1 MASAP
6 AAPSHPPW
14 QVRWKRPQWERVQ
27 AGITDPDHDSSY
39 DGDDSHNNIRSSS
52 TSHENFEFQNDDIQ
66 TNDLDPNWIPI
77 SSSSITLTRR
87 EAHAA
92 ILELRRRDKLL
103 IRRRRRRTTPED
115 IISPTTEGDNV
126 DLTPLV
132 DNAKSIQPQ
141 QDESSDNN
149 KNPENNTAVPIAAET
164 TASLSGKWFASKI
177 GVSSNKSTPSR
188 PPRGAGGS
196 SKSSSPSSFSTFGNF
211 MSPPRKW
218 NKNKG
223 EIDKL
228 LDQNNNDEDED
239 VLSPP
244 RNTATDAST
253 ASSLLWEDRTLTS
266 VSEEDAAAFRS
277 RHGKKSKTVKTNDYL
292 TNDTIDAS
300 TPVQERNKALAKL
313 DYDDI
318 DWEEEGFENV
328 VLLVTVFASTK
339 EQSER
344 NLSTGDVVVME
355 LMSTQDPPLPTS
367 IDHGDNHNNN
377 GSGDVTTTSRSK
389 QQQQQQRRS
398 SQMKV
403 SASSSSSLTTPSP
416 SSISQRSSRGGGGGG
431 GSVSYDS
438 SSLSKTVNTQ
448 QHQEQYVPN
457 HGEEVETPSNH
468 SRLLSRRVMRWP
480 TSVVSKLSS
489 NSSKGDGCPAFVAL
503 GRTTVVEE
511 NSNFREVSSN
521 NNIKLNPKTGGR
533 TLSLK
538 DVSSRETR
546 ITTDDDD
553 RIADAMDAIRSLN
566 FLIGGE
572 RSNATTSSEWKDTV
586 TAQGDTKTES
596 PDNVDTIDSATKKKQ
611 PLSLCFV
618 TNDGYAHFFH
628 AMRLLLSHKSVSS
641 SNAQS
646 SESDSLSNSFASF
659 VMGSELF
666 TKLRQD
672 VAPLSRPSTTVK
684 LSQLTGMKETG
695 GDSLIWKDI
704 VSSDS
709 ESGKESDYD
718 HDKKKDATKS
728 NWANLTSFDASIDP
742 ATVSLR
748 TLRHTNI
755 VTGSCFTSDKNNSH
769 LAVCG
774 KGLRRNLLRGKKI
787 HSLGGFVTFVSLRH
801 YAESKTIYLPFA
813 PRNIHPVY
821 WRAKHF
827 VIISGERGTY
837 GGDHNPCAVI
847 VRVDSTQGG
856 LDTMQSIDVK
866 RFYPVPIKLPSINE
880 SLGLFSLTLAQE
892 QTDVCSE
899 IIGVSSIP
907 SSPPGILVSYQNL
920 SAEEAHATTTVVV
933 NHTLDLSKNVAVG
946 AEFAFL
952 TTVRPG
958 HRVLID
964 DTAVC
969 ETSPNEVAAASTLQQ
984 NNMWCTGGQGWSL
997 IGRHNTNSYFVC
1009 WDGATESDGPF
1020 VLQFER
1026 IKATSCVAS
1035 GVIPLIGSHSQIQSY
1050 DGASTFF
1057 TKPPSTPSLF
1067 RLEERDDFL
1076 TNLSCSLTIKESIKL
1091 TAASEGG
1098 IDDVLVRALDSISNE
1113 PERRS
1118 SRSKKIVLSHKAK
1131 SSRML
1136 RHCSSWTQLQ
1146 SRRTAYGQV
1155 LFAFARFGTQLQS
1168 LSLRTNALQNPLS
1181 TPFNHVL
1188 SWLCQRRDYYTAAS
1202 VALSLLDDADAVYD
1216 LRGIAKTG
1224 DAIGELSIHK
1234 RLIDG
1239 ITPLCIDGGSRV
1251 TMTSL
1256 ADMAVGC
1263 LIKGGAEM
1271 SSALEGFLLR
1281 NELYD
1286 ASDTCLMLVGAAT
1299 VAVSQ
1304 DTSLDLKLT
1313 EGQNIVTMLSS
1324 VESPK
1329 LETIWPVRCLL
1340 KMAVVRNCLRST
1352 LLVLNAA
1359 IPNELRWRAP
1369 QRIGVVSTKRP
1380 SLGLFVA
1387 LVGTILESSNEATR
1401 VLLDLLDEESGM
1413 PFWFSIEEDT
1423 RLALSLLSVHGK
1435 YVMIQEP
1442 EVRAWALERLKTEI
1456 EFPSKHKYHH
1466 IHSHLPDEWLREI
1479 VSGIFCKAETE
1490 IGLGVDSSNVTNAN
1504 DQSPCYREAMRSIRD
1519 LLIPNNRCGL
1529 DFDLLI
1535 AALLILAHRHKE
1547 WREGSATIPTQILLN
1562 AVCEMAG
1569 KRVESKF
1576 VFDSATVLRQCALA
1590 ENIQAAALIVGGKN
1604 GLILE
1609 CVDLITSKM
1618 DIEIK
1623 DAETALFA
1631 ATVNEFKDMMDVI
1644 HQNFNLDE
1652 ESEFTPSG
1660 GQFHLL
1666 WLLEEHVLSVVK
1678 YGEFDS
1684 PRNSEKLEPVFV
1696 GRLCFRA
1703 WYSLTH
1709 PTDRSESAKW
1719 LESWLRS
1726 KLELSDGKSS
1736 KRLACAALVRVL
1748 LWVDE
1753 AGQLD
1758 LGDSDEDSILATL
1771 LGFDSRFISE
1781 LAQACCGLIQSIP
1794 PHLADEVITGMNHFS
1809 FEASGSLL
1817 NAS

>member
-1 MASAP
+1 MASASAP
-6 AAPSHPPW
+6 TAPSHPPW
-14 QVRWKRPQWERVQ
+14 QVRWKRPQWEHVQ
-27 AGITDPDHDSSY
+27 VGITDPDLDSS
-39 DGDDSHNNIRSSS
+39 DGDDSYNNIRSSS
-52 TSHENFEFQNDDIQ
+52 HENFESNYE
-66 TNDLDPNWIPI
+66 NKLDPSWIPI
-77 SSSSITLTRR
+77 SSSSITLTRK

-103 IRRRRRRTTPED
+103 IRRRRKTTKQND
-115 IISPTTEGDNV
+115 ITSGITPTNDDNV
-126 DLTPLV
+126 DLTPLI
-132 DNAKSIQPQ
+132 DNAKTIQPQ
-141 QDESSDNN
+141 HDDEPNNNVETAAASSTGTG
-149 KNPENNTAVPIAAET
+149 KTAR
-164 TASLSGKWFASKI
+164 LSGKSLTAPSTWF
-177 GVSSNKSTPSR
+177 SSTLGKSTPSR
-188 PPRGAGGS
+188 PPRGGGGS
-196 SKSSSPSSFSTFGNF
+196 AKSSPTSFSTFGNF
-211 MSPPRKW
+211 MTPPRK
-218 NKNKG
+218 G
-223 EIDKL
+223 TQRAEIDNI
-228 LDQNNNDEDED
+228 LDNDDDDE
-239 VLSPP
+239 VPSPP
-244 RNTATDAST
+244 HNNSTDAST

-266 VSEEDAAAFRS
+266 VSEEDAAAFR
-277 RHGKKSKTVKTNDYL
+277 RHGKKGKGTKKNDYL
-292 TNDTIDAS
+292 TIDAS
-300 TPVQERNKALAKL
+300 SPVERKETLAKL
-313 DYDDI
+313 DYDEI

-328 VLLVTVFASTK
+328 VLLVTVFATTK

-355 LMSTQDPPLPTS
+355 LMSTQDPPLPTTT
-367 IDHGDNHNNN
+367 DNNDINNA
-377 GSGDVTTTSRSK
+377 SGEVTTTSRSK
-389 QQQQQQRRS
+389 QQQQQRRS
-398 SQMKV
+398 SQLKV

-416 SSISQRSSRGGGGGG
+416 SSISQRSSKGGG

-438 SSLSKTVNTQ
+438 SSLSKTATTQHQ
-448 QHQEQYVPN
+448 QHQEYLPI
-457 HGEEVETPSNH
+457 HGEEVETPSNQ
-468 SRLLSRRVMRWP
+468 SRLLSRRVLRWP
-480 TSVVSKLSS
+480 TSVVSKISS
-489 NSSKGDGCPAFVAL
+489 HSNKSDGCPAFVAL

-511 NSNFREVSSN
+511 NSSNRRESSN
-521 NNIKLNPKTGGR
+521 KVKLNPKTGGR

-538 DVSSRETR
+538 NVSSQEARNVDE
-546 ITTDDDD
+546 DD
-553 RIADAMDAIRSLN
+553 RIADAMDAVRSLN
-566 FLIGGE
+566 FLFGGE
-572 RSNATTSSEWKDTV
+572 RSNPATTSERTDAA
-586 TAQGDTKTES
+586 TAQRDAKAES
-596 PDNVDTIDSATKKKQ
+596 LDNVEPNDSTTKKKQ

-618 TNDGYAHFFH
+618 TNDGSAHFFH
-628 AMRLLLSHKSVSS
+628 AIRLFLSHKTGSGSGKS
-641 SNAQS
+641 P
-646 SESDSLSNSFASF
+646 EPETLSNSFASF

-672 VAPLSRPSTTVK
+672 VAPLSRPSATVK
-684 LSQLTGMKETG
+684 LSQVTGKKEEG
-695 GDSLIWKDI
+695 ENSSMWKDV

-709 ESGKESDYD
+709 ESREERDDEHSEKKE
-718 HDKKKDATKS
+718 DATKS

-748 TLRHTNI
+748 TLRRTNI
-755 VTGSCFTSDKNNSH
+755 VTGSCFTSDKNNCH

-774 KGLRRNLLRGKKI
+774 KGLRRSLVHGRKI

-801 YAESKTIYLPFA
+801 HAESKTIYLPFA
-813 PRNIHPVY
+813 PCNIHPAY
-821 WRAKHF
+821 WCGKHF
-827 VIISGERGTY
+827 VIISGEGGTY
-837 GGDHNPCAVI
+837 GGDQTDPSGRHPCAVM

-856 LDTMQSIDVK
+856 PDTLQSLDVK
-866 RFYPVPIKLPSINE
+866 RFHPVPIKLSSMSD
-880 SLGLFSLTLAQE
+880 SLGLFSLTLSQE
-892 QTDVCSE
+892 QTDLCSE

-907 SSPPGILVSYQNL
+907 SSPPGLLVSYQSL
-920 SAEEAHATTTVVV
+920 SAEEAHVPATVVV
-933 NHTLDLSKNVAVG
+933 NHTLDMSKNEAVDAVFTFG
-946 AEFAFL
+946 

-964 DTAVC
+964 DNSDC
-969 ETSPNEVAAASTLQQ
+969 ETSSDDVTASNATQHRDT
-984 NNMWCTGGQGWSL
+984 MWCTGGQGWSL
-997 IGRHNTNSYFVC
+997 LGRANTSSYFVC
-1009 WDGATESDGPF
+1009 WDGSTETDGPF

-1026 IKATSCVAS
+1026 ITAIPCLAS
-1035 GVIPLIGSHSQIQSY
+1035 GVIPLIGRSSQIQSY
-1050 DGASTFF
+1050 DGAATFF

-1067 RLEERDDFL
+1067 RLEERDDL
-1076 TNLSCSLTIKESIKL
+1076 LPNLSCSLTIKESIKL

-1098 IDDVLVRALDSISNE
+1098 IDDVIVRALNSISNE

-1118 SRSKKIVLSHKAK
+1118 SRSKKLILSHKEK
-1131 SSRML
+1131 SSRLL

-1146 SRRTAYGQV
+1146 SRSTAYGQV
-1155 LFAFARFGTQLQS
+1155 LFAYVRFGTQLQS
-1168 LSLRTNALQNPLS
+1168 LSLRTNALHNPLS

-1216 LRGIAKTG
+1216 LRGISKTG
-1224 DAIGELSIHK
+1224 DATGELSIHK
-1234 RLIDG
+1234 GLIDG

-1271 SSALEGFLLR
+1271 SAALEGFLLR

-1299 VAVSQ
+1299 VAISQ
-1304 DTSLDLKLT
+1304 DTSFDQKLT
-1313 EGQNIVTMLSS
+1313 EGQNIVTLLSS

-1369 QRIGVVSTKRP
+1369 HRIGVVSTKRP
-1380 SLGLFVA
+1380 SLGLFLA
-1387 LVGTILESSNEATR
+1387 LVGTILESSTEATR

-1423 RLALSLLSVHGK
+1423 RLALSLVSVHGK
-1435 YVMIQEP
+1435 YVMLQEP

-1479 VSGIFCKAETE
+1479 VSGAFCNAETE
-1490 IGLGVDSSNVTNAN
+1490 IVMGLDSSNASNAS
-1504 DQSPCYREAMRSIRD
+1504 DQSQCYREAMRCIKD
-1519 LLIPNNRCGL
+1519 VLIPKNKCGL

-1535 AALLILAHRHKE
+1535 AALLILAYRHTV
-1547 WREGSATIPTQILLN
+1547 WREGTTTIPTQILLN

-1569 KRVESKF
+1569 TRIESKF
-1576 VFDSATVLRQCALA
+1576 IFDSATVLRQCALA
-1590 ENIQAAALIVGGKN
+1590 ENVQAAALLVGGKN

-1609 CVDLITSKM
+1609 CVDLITSKL

-1631 ATVNEFKDMMDVI
+1631 ATVNEFKDMMGVV
-1644 HQNFNLDE
+1644 HENFEHDQ
-1652 ESEFTPSG
+1652 ESEFAPSG

-1684 PRNSEKLEPVFV
+1684 PRNTDKLDPVFV
-1696 GRLCFRA
+1696 GRLCFRS

-1709 PTDRSESAKW
+1709 PADLSESAKW
-1719 LESWLRS
+1719 LESWLRR
-1726 KLELSDGKSS
+1726 KLELTDGTSS

-1771 LGFDSRFISE
+1771 LGFDSRFMAE
-1781 LAQACCGLIQSIP
+1781 LAHACCGLIQSIP
-1794 PHLADEVITGMNHFS
+1794 PHLADEVMTGMNHFS